1 MKCFLT
7 TLGIF
12 LLGHLTCAEEKIQ
25 PDQLTSEQSDFFES
39 KVRPLLAEHCY
50 DCHSNQ
56 AKKLKGKLF
65 LDSKWGWATGGV
77 GGPAIIPG
85 DLVESMVIDAV
96 KHTEELVD
104 AMPPKYKIEDEE
116 IAILEKWVAMGAPDP
131 RPKVEEKEGLVEK
144 FDLQKRFT
152 EHWSWR
158 PVQTAAHPT
167 IQGAKEATSAID
179 RFVQKKV
186 DDVGLKPALPA
197 DQRTWI
203 RRVYFDLIGLPPSP
217 EQLAGSLEQTKEQI
231 VDELLASTHF
241 GEKWAR
247 HWMDLVRYADT
258 YGHEFDFEIDHA
270 HEYRDYVIRAFN
282 EDVPYDHF
290 IREHLAGDLLKKPRR
305 HPTEGYNESVIGTG
319 FWYFHDATHGPTDV
333 LQNEADHHDNQID
346 VMSKAFQGLTIS
358 CARCHDHKFDA
369 ISTADYYALTGFLNS
384 SAKVDYPLDVWG
396 WREKTLSKQKKLL
409 GSTSLETVS
418 PSNPEKIIQ
427 SFIVAAN
434 LIRKKQQEPL
444 PDPWQ
449 GQLIDDFES
458 GLDKWTLAHRD
469 ANASAINT
477 VEINPSSTK
486 GARGSKW
493 FDTRAFNTREPLTWV
508 SPTFTIKQ
516 PYLNLLIGGN
526 LSPHNRLELIVD
538 GKVALNASP
547 KTEKNLSPISLDA
560 SKFVSKMGRLRISWK
575 VPQPF
580 FLDQIVFASRAWD
593 DHTRPAITPA
603 EVAELSKL
611 PNTSHALI
619 KQWIS
624 LITKNKKFDHWS
636 PEKFLQDFILRPEQ
650 AKGHNWTQQDRA
662 YANYLSNS
670 TLFADFSK
678 GELPDGWLRTGQA
691 FQLTQENKLRFDS
704 KRPFIETS
712 SIDSSL
718 YGKKQVGTLRSP
730 IFSIDQNIHIRLN
743 AEKSMIR
750 LVIENYGMANYSELL
765 FKGSIYK
772 KDSRQTNGQGAFKW
786 IQIESKII
794 KKYAGKKAYLEFADN
809 GDGYVQV
816 EQVRFAQKPLPHSF
830 HPLVRK
836 LTEFGIPDSIEKT
849 AELLSQAFLS
859 ENPELLNWFFH
870 RGLADSSIHRPE
882 VSQLISS
889 GEKLAQD
896 LPAPRFALTMSQAT
910 PENARVYVRGSY
922 KSLGEEVPHRYLEA
936 LGAKE
941 VDRLGLANLIAS
953 SENPLTSRVMV
964 NRIWLQLFG
973 RGIVPTPDDFGPQG
987 QLPSHP
993 ELLDWLAN
1001 DFAKNG
1007 WSIKRMIRQITLSQT
1022 YGQASIPH
1030 PGIDPQKIAMVD
1042 PQNKW
1047 LHRMPVRRLQAEAI
1061 RDALLAVSGKLSPK
1075 AYGKGVPTH
1084 RTAFMTGRGSRPSG
1098 PLDGHGR
1105 RSVYQAVY
1113 RNFLNPFLL
1122 AFDMPSPFGPK
1133 GRRGSSNVPAQALT
1147 LMNDP
1152 FVQRMAVIWAKST
1165 AQIQDSKNRAQHMY
1179 EQAVGH
1185 LPDDSKTDQLL
1196 AFMDKQ
1202 SELYGK
1208 KDHRAWNDLAHALFN
1223 LKGFTYLQ

>member
-7 TLGIF
+7 TLGF
-12 LLGHLTCAEEKIQ
+12 LLLGHFLLAEEEIL
-25 PDQLTSEQSDFFES
+25 PDQLTPDQSEFFEA
-39 KVRPLLAEHCY
+39 KVRPILAEHCY

-96 KHTEELVD
+96 RHTEELVD

-131 RPKVEEKEGLVEK
+131 RPKVEEKEGLVEE
-144 FDLQKRFT
+144 FDLQKRFA

-158 PVQTAAHPT
+158 PVQTVTPPT
-167 IQGAKEATSAID
+167 SLVTGEATSAID

-186 DDVGLKPALPA
+186 EDVGLQPALPA

-203 RRVYFDLIGLPPSP
+203 RRVYFDLIGLPPTP
-217 EQLAGSLEQTKEQI
+217 EQLAKSLSQSKEQI
-231 VDELLASTHF
+231 VDQLLASAHF

-258 YGHEFDFEIDHA
+258 YGHEFDFGIDHA
-270 HEYRDYVIRAFN
+270 HEYRDYLIRAFN
-282 EDVPYDHF
+282 EDVPYDDF
-290 IREHLAGDLLKKPRR
+290 IREHLAGDLLKNPRR
-305 HPTEGYNESVIGTG
+305 HSKEKYNESVIGTG

-333 LQNEADHHDNQID
+333 LQNESDHQDNQID

-396 WREKTLSKQKKLL
+396 WRENTLTKQKELL
-409 GSTSLETVS
+409 ASTPIETVS
-418 PSNPEKIIQ
+418 PNNPEEIIQ
-427 SFIVAAN
+427 SFIAAAN

-449 GQLIDDFES
+449 GQLIDDFEK
-458 GLDKWTLAHRD
+458 GMEKWTLAHRD
-469 ANASAINT
+469 ANASAIATIELNA
-477 VEINPSSTK
+477 SSTQ
-486 GARGSKW
+486 GAQGSKW
-493 FDTRAFNTREPLTWV
+493 FDTRTFKTREPLTWV
-508 SPTFTIKQ
+508 SPTFSIEK
-516 PYLNLLIGGN
+516 PYLNLLIGGS
-526 LSPHNRLELIVD
+526 LSSQNRLELIVD
-538 GKVALNASP
+538 GKVALHASP
-547 KTEKNLSPISLDA
+547 KTEQNLSPISLDA
-560 SKFVSKMGRLRISWK
+560 SQLVGKMGRLRISWK

-580 FLDQIVFASRAWD
+580 FLDQIVFANRAWD
-593 DHTRPAITPA
+593 DQTRPGPTPA
-603 EVAELSKL
+603 EIAELSKL
-611 PNTSHALI
+611 PNTSQPLI
-619 KQWIS
+619 NQWVS
-624 LITKNKKFDHWS
+624 LITKNKKPDHWS
-636 PEKFLQDFILRPEQ
+636 PEKFLQDLVLRPEETVD
-650 AKGHNWTQQDRA
+650 HNWTRLDRA
-662 YANYLSNS
+662 YSNYLSSS
-670 TLFADFSK
+670 TVFADFSK
-678 GELPDGWLRTGQA
+678 SELPEGWVKTGQA
-691 FQLTQENKLRFDS
+691 FQFTHNNKIRLDAQ
-704 KRPFIETS
+704 RPFIENP

-718 YGKKQVGTLRSP
+718 YGKKRVGTLRSP
-730 IFSIDQNIHIRLN
+730 IFTIDQNIHIRLN
-743 AEKSMIR
+743 AEQSMVR
-750 LVIENYGMANYSELL
+750 LVIENYGMAIHSELL

-786 IQIESKII
+786 IQIEPKTI
-794 KKYAGKKAYLEFADN
+794 KKYAGKKAYLEFVDD

-816 EQVRFAQKPLPHSF
+816 EQVRFAPKALPQSL
-830 HPLVRK
+830 HPLVRE
-836 LTEFGIPDSIEKT
+836 LSEFGTPESIEQT

-859 ENPELLNWFFH
+859 GKPDILNWFFH
-870 RGLADSSIHRPE
+870 RGLAGSSMHRPK
-882 VSQLISS
+882 VAHLITS

-896 LPAPRFALTMSQAT
+896 LPAPRFALTMSQAI

-936 LGAKE
+936 LGSKE

-953 SENPLTSRVMV
+953 TENPLTARVMV
-964 NRIWLQLFG
+964 NRIWLHLFG

-993 ELLDWLAN
+993 ELLDWLAH
-1001 DFAKNG
+1001 DFACHG
-1007 WSIKRMIRQITLSQT
+1007 WSIKRMIRQIVLSRT
-1022 YGQASIPH
+1022 YGQASVPH
-1030 PGIDPQKIAMVD
+1030 PEIDPEKIAQTD

-1061 RDALLAVSGKLSPK
+1061 RDALLAVSGKLNAQ
-1075 AYGKGVPTH
+1075 AYGPGVPTYL
-1084 RTAFMTGRGSRPSG
+1084 TAFMTGRGARPSG

-1122 AFDMPSPFGPK
+1122 SFDMPSPFGPK
-1133 GRRGSSNVPAQALT
+1133 GRRSSSNVPAQALT

-1165 AQIQDSKNRAQHMY
+1165 AEIKDPQNRAQHMY

-1185 LPDDSKTDQLL
+1185 RPDESKTNQLL
-1196 AFMDKQ
+1196 AFLDKQ
-1202 SELYGK
+1202 GELYGQ

-1223 LKGFTYLQ
+1223 LKGFSYLQ

>member
-1 MKCFLT
+1 MRSLAI
-7 TLGIF
+7 LSF
-12 LLGHLTCAEEKIQ
+12 LLLGSFLWAEEEIL
-25 PDQLTSEQSDFFES
+25 PDQLTPEQSEFFEA

-85 DLVESMVIDAV
+85 DLTESMVIDAV
-96 KHTEELVD
+96 RHTEELVD

-116 IAILEKWVAMGAPDP
+116 IAILEQWVAMGAPDP

-144 FDLQKRFT
+144 FDLQKRFA

-158 PVQTAAHPT
+158 PVQAVSTPT
-167 IQGAKEATSAID
+167 TKANNEATSPID

-186 DDVGLKPALPA
+186 EDAGLQPALPA

-203 RRVYFDLIGLPPSP
+203 RRVYFDLIGLPPTP
-217 EQLAGSLEQTKEQI
+217 DQLAKSLKQSKEQI

-258 YGHEFDFEIDHA
+258 YGHEFDFLIDHA
-270 HEYRDYVIRAFN
+270 HEYRDYLIRAFN
-282 EDVPYDHF
+282 EDVPYDDF
-290 IREHLAGDLLKKPRR
+290 IREHIAGDLLENPRR
-305 HPTEGYNESVIGTG
+305 HPKEKYNESVIGTG

-333 LQNEADHHDNQID
+333 LQNESDHHDNQID

-396 WREKTLSKQKKLL
+396 WRENTLAKQKELL
-409 GSTSLETVS
+409 ASTAIETVS
-418 PSNPEKIIQ
+418 PNKPEEIIQ
-427 SFIVAAN
+427 SFIAAAN
-434 LIRKKQQEPL
+434 LIRKKEQEPL

-449 GQLIDDFES
+449 GQLIDDFEK
-458 GLDKWTLAHRD
+458 GMDKWTLAHRD
-469 ANASAINT
+469 ANASAIATIEVNA
-477 VEINPSSTK
+477 SSTQ
-486 GARGSKW
+486 GARGSQW
-493 FDTRAFNTREPLTWV
+493 FDTRTFNTREPLTWL
-508 SPTFTIKQ
+508 SSTFTIEH
-516 PYLNLLIGGN
+516 PFLNLLIGG
-526 LSPHNRLELIVD
+526 SPSPQNRLELIVD
-538 GKVALNASP
+538 GKVALHASP
-547 KTEKNLSPISLDA
+547 KTEQNLSPISLDA
-560 SKFVSKMGRLRISWK
+560 TKLVGKMGRLRISWK
-575 VPQPF
+575 VPKPF
-580 FLDQIVFASRAWD
+580 FLDQIVFANRAWD
-593 DHTRPAITPA
+593 DKTRPDPTPA
-603 EVAELSKL
+603 EIAEFSKL
-611 PNTSHALI
+611 PNTSEPLI
-619 KQWIS
+619 NQWIS
-624 LITKNKKFDHWS
+624 LLTKNKKPDHWS
-636 PEKFLQDFILRPEQ
+636 PEKFLQDLILRSEETVD
-650 AKGHNWTQQDRA
+650 HNWTRLDLA
-662 YANYLSNS
+662 YSDYLSGS
-670 TLFADFSK
+670 TIFADFSK
-678 GELPDGWLRTGQA
+678 GELPEGWVKTGQA
-691 FQLTQENKLRFDS
+691 FQFTRNNKLRFDS
-704 KRPFIETS
+704 KRPFIETP

-718 YGKKQVGTLRSP
+718 YGKKRVGTLRSP
-730 IFSIDQNIHIRLN
+730 IFTIDQNIHIRLN
-743 AEKSMIR
+743 AEQSMVR
-750 LVIENYGMANYSELL
+750 LVIENYGMAIHSELL
-765 FKGSIYK
+765 FNGSIYK

-786 IQIESKII
+786 IQIAPKTI
-794 KKYAGKKAYLEFADN
+794 KKYSGKKAYLEFVDD
-809 GDGYVQV
+809 GDGYIQV
-816 EQVRFAQKPLPHSF
+816 EQVRFAQKPLPQSL
-830 HPLVRK
+830 HPLVRE
-836 LTEFGIPDSIEKT
+836 LTEFGTPDSIEKS
-849 AELLSQAFLS
+849 ADLLNQAFVS
-859 ENPELLNWFFH
+859 GKPDILNWFFH
-870 RGLADSSIHRPE
+870 RGLAESSMHRSE
-882 VSQLISS
+882 VHNLITS

-936 LGAKE
+936 LGSKQ
-941 VDRLGLANLIAS
+941 VNRLGLANLIAS
-953 SENPLTSRVMV
+953 TENPLTARVMV
-964 NRIWLQLFG
+964 NRIWLHLFG

-993 ELLDWLAN
+993 ELLDWLAH
-1001 DFAKNG
+1001 DFATHG
-1007 WSIKRMIRQITLSQT
+1007 WSIKRMIRQIVLSRT
-1022 YGQASIPH
+1022 YGQASVPH
-1030 PGIDPQKIAMVD
+1030 PEIDPEKIAQTD

-1061 RDALLAVSGKLSPK
+1061 RDALLAVSGKLNAQ
-1075 AYGKGVPTH
+1075 AYGPGVPTH

-1133 GRRGSSNVPAQALT
+1133 GRRSSSNVPAQALT

-1165 AQIQDSKNRAQHMY
+1165 AQIQDPQNRAQHMY

-1185 LPDDSKTDQLL
+1185 RPDESKTDQLL
-1196 AFMDKQ
+1196 AFLDKQ
-1202 SELYGK
+1202 GELYGQ

-1223 LKGFTYLQ
+1223 LKGFSYLQ